1 MIDIHTHVLYGIDD
15 GSPTI
20 ENSLEMLRVAE
31 RIGFR
36 GVVLTPHYMSYTN
49 FVSRVAENKK
59 KIEGFD
65 KSSCGRKYQYTAVF
79 GK

>member
-49 FVSRVAENKK
+49 FVSRV
-59 KIEGFD
+59 
-65 KSSCGRKYQYTAVF
+65 T
-79 GK
+79 